1 MPARTATTSEAAA
14 ILDEEIR
21 WLASFGWT
29 NLNIAQRL
37 HISISCV
44 EQHLTGKKAGPG
56 TRSKSA

>member
-1 MPARTATTSEAAA
+1 MPARLTSTAEDVAV
-14 ILDEEIR
+14 LDEEIR

-29 NLNIAQRL
+29 NLSIAQRL

-56 TRSKSA
+56 ARRRA